1 MNNFLKKK
9 EIHRSLPPPSNIL
22 QCNFVNSTHLHF
34 FRLVSAQLQALLGGI
49 SEQFRKEI
57 KTRKVI
63 IYRQSPNQRRYTTPK
78 IAFLPIFAVFWGFIQ
93 FQQAISCSQSGVRL
107 KFYQFLTF
115 IYMKTK
121 MGSLFTHFKIFAYS
135 PPNGPLCLLFVLK
148 SH

>member
-1 MNNFLKKK
+1 MNDFLKNKK
-9 EIHRSLPPPSNIL
+9 FTDPPPSNIL

-34 FRLVSAQLQALLGGI
+34 FRLVSAQLQALLGVI
-49 SEQFRKEI
+49 SEQFRTEI

-135 PPNGPLCLLFVLK
+135 PHNGPLCNTGTL
-148 SH
+148 H